1 MNVMLIVLSLA
12 VRVFGELEKKDGSP
26 GAKVAW
32 FFAHVLAVSVFFL
45 GGLGVLVFG
54 VWITLAATTQEW
66 SWGSLIGFMAAAAAV
81 VAGHFGQRWAE
92 RLLDPR
98 VGEKAGQ

>member
-12 VRVFGELEKKDGSP
+12 VGVFGELAKKEGSP

-45 GGLGVLVFG
+45 GGLGMLIFG
-54 VWITLAATTQEW
+54 VWIILAATTQEW
-66 SWGSLIGFMAAAAAV
+66 SWGSLIGLLLSCAAITV
-81 VAGHFGQRWAE
+81 GHYGQRWAD
-92 RLLDPR
+92 RLTR
-98 VGEKAGQ
+98 